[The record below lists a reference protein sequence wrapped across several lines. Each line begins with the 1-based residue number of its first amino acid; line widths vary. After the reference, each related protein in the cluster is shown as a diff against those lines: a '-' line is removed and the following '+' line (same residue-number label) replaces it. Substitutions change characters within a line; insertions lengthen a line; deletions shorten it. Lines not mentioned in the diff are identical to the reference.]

1 MKNLII
7 TFILMATSLQAKE
20 VDIVSSFTVTEL
32 PVKDMTATRA
42 GYKMKTIDLIQY
54 ERALSSE
61 QPPKPEKILVWNYII
76 SPTSVLFKQ
85 PKDNLVYFL
94 WEPWLVD
101 PSYYDLFSR
110 VYTYDDS
117 LIDGKKFF
125 KFYYPVMQQ
134 MHSGLPVFE
143 DKKFCTLVASNWT
156 EERVQMIKF
165 FETKPEGEFEFF
177 GNSAYNSRLYH
188 GAIPGGHTSDEK
200 INTLKNYR
208 FCICFEN
215 THHLKGYI
223 TEKIF
228 GCFAAGCVPVYWGAP
243 NIEEYIP
250 KKCFIDYRDFP
261 THEALYQHLKMM
273 SKEAHN
279 QYVENIRAFLKSEKA
294 QLFTPAHFDK
304 VFYEAITR

>member
-1 MKNLII
+1 MRKLIALLI
-7 TFILMATSLQAKE
+7 VVMTSLQAKE
-20 VDIVSSFTVTEL
+20 VDIISTFTVTEL
-32 PVKDMTATRA
+32 PVQEMTATKA
-42 GYKMKTIDLIQY
+42 GYTMRTIDLYQY
-54 ERALSSE
+54 EHALITP
-61 QPPKPEKILVWNYII
+61 QPPVADKILIWNYII
-76 SPTSVLFKQ
+76 PSTSPLFKL
-85 PKDNLVYFL
+85 PKEKLVYFL
-94 WEPWLVD
+94 WEPW
-101 PSYYDLFSR
+101 PINPAYYDLFSR

-134 MHSGLPVFE
+134 MRSNLPVFE

-156 EERVQMIKF
+156 EDRVQMIKF
-165 FETKPEGEFEFF
+165 FETKPEGEFEFY
-177 GNSAYNSRLYH
+177 GNRAYDSKLYR

-200 INTLKNYR
+200 IATLKNYR

-250 KKCFIDYRDFP
+250 KNCFIDYRDFP
-261 THEALYQHLKMM
+261 NPEALYQHLKIM
-273 SKEAHN
+273 SKETHN
-279 QYVENIRAFLKSEKA
+279 QYIENIHTYLKSEKA

-304 VFYEAITR
+304 VFYDAISK